1 MFELFVLPCDFGE
14 MGFVNFEL
22 YVGNPSSIVV
32 SIDFSEIL
40 VRFQEY
46 GIHKVF
52 QRKETQGFII
62 KYSVLLLLTLL
73 FIVQML
79 IELFVFT
86 K

>member
-1 MFELFVLPCDFGE
+1 VFELFVLPCDFGE

-22 YVGNPSSIVV
+22 YVGNPSSIVI

-52 QRKETQGFII
+52 QRKETKKKLRVSLSSTQF
-62 KYSVLLLLTLL
+62 YYC
-73 FIVQML
+73 
-79 IELFVFT
+79 
-86 K
+86 